1 MITNSVT
8 GVLEGLITQR
18 VASRIWTKDPSVWP
32 SPDEGGDP
40 APNTL
45 GWLQL
50 PIGLTRL
57 IEQFQEAR
65 SNLAK
70 DEIKDIVVLGM
81 GGSSMTPLTLRSML
95 SGGESVSPKLR
106 VLDTVHPDAVREL
119 SERIDPSKTLFIVAS
134 KSGSTVEPLSL
145 ESHFRELS
153 PKTGSNA
160 GRRNFAA
167 FTDPGT
173 PMSERAR
180 NGEFGTWISTPLDVG
195 GRFSALSAFGI
206 APAVFS
212 GLNLE
217 GVANSAVRVSQECG
231 ADSPANPGL
240 QLGAFLGANALNG
253 KDKVTV
259 VTPPEFAAFGLWIDQ
274 LLAESTGKHEKGLV
288 PITGEPILSAERYSE
303 DRQFVFIGSE
313 TEVELRSELVELGHP
328 VLTINFDDA
337 NDIGG
342 EFFRWE
348 FAAAVVSSVLDI
360 YPFDQPDVEAAKQR
374 ARDLVGAERVESTGS
389 SVEEVVEAIGHQ
401 NAGAYISIV
410 AFIPESQPATEAMS
424 RLRHAITMATGIP
437 TTFGYGP
444 RYLHSTGQL
453 FKGGPKNNLVIG
465 FVSGKYD
472 DLPIP
477 GAEYTF
483 GQLLNAQAQGD
494 FAVMREVRQSVKEV
508 YTDTDPVGVIEKITS
523 ALTSL

>member
-1 MITNSVT
+1 MTTNSVN
-8 GVLEGLITQR
+8 GVLEGLVAQR
-18 VASRIWTKDPSVWP
+18 VASRIWAKDPSVWP
-32 SPDEGGDP
+32 SPDDGGDP
-40 APNTL
+40 ASNTL

-50 PIGLTRL
+50 PIGLPRL

-70 DEIKDIVVLGM
+70 DEIADIVVLGM
-81 GGSSMTPLTLRSML
+81 GGSSMTTLTLQSML
-95 SGGESVSPKLR
+95 SDGESSSPKLR
-106 VLDTVHPDAVREL
+106 VLDTVHPDSVRNT
-119 SERIDPSKTLFIVAS
+119 SESIDPSKTLFVISS

-145 ESHFRELS
+145 ESHFRNFT
-153 PKTGSNA
+153 PKTGSEA

-195 GRFSALSAFGI
+195 GRFSALSTFGI
-206 APAVFS
+206 APAVFA
-212 GLNLE
+212 GLSLE
-217 GVANSAVRVSQECG
+217 GVADNAVRMAQECS
-231 ADSPANPGL
+231 ADSPTNPGL

-259 VTPPEFAAFGLWIDQ
+259 VTSPEYAAFGLWIDQ

-288 PITGEPILSAERYSE
+288 PVTGEPILSAERYSE
-303 DRQFVFIGSE
+303 DRQFVFIGSK
-313 TEVELRSELVELGHP
+313 TEIELRSKLEELGHP
-328 VLTINFDDA
+328 VFTVEVDDA
-337 NDIGG
+337 SDIGG

-348 FAAAVVSSVLDI
+348 FATAVAGSVLEI
-360 YPFDQPDVEAAKQR
+360 YPFDQPDVETAKQR
-374 ARDLVGAERVESTGS
+374 ARDLVGIERSESTGS
-389 SVEEVVEAIGHQ
+389 CVEEVVEAIGHQ
-401 NAGAYISIV
+401 SAGTYISIV
-410 AFIPESQPATEAMS
+410 AFLPESREVTDAFN
-424 RLRHAITMATGIP
+424 RLRQAITLANGIP

-483 GQLLNAQAQGD
+483 GELLTAQAQGD
-494 FAVMREVRQSVKEV
+494 FAVMREVGQSVKEI
-508 YTDTDPVGVIEKITS
+508 YTDTDPVDVVEKITT
-523 ALTSL
+523 ALVSL